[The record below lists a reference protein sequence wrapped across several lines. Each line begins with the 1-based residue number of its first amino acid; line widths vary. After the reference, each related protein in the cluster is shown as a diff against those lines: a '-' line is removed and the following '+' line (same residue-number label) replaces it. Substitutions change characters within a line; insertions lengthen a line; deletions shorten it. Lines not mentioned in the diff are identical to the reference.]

1 MRRSCTLT
9 PEQICGW
16 ACGLREQEH
25 TFSGWNITLEQKISN
40 PAQAHAGEVL
50 LINHSHDIC
59 FFLIN
64 DHITIWCEIISVWD
78 AHSEDA
84 PLRIFNVTYMEVFS
98 KASGRSR
105 G

>member
-50 LINHSHDIC
+50 LINHSHDIR
-59 FFLIN
+59 FFLI
-64 DHITIWCEIISVWD
+64 DGHMI
-78 AHSEDA
+78 
-84 PLRIFNVTYMEVFS
+84 
-98 KASGRSR
+98 
-105 G
+105 